1 MSNASNRNK
10 ELAAIVP
17 PAQFSFLRIP
27 VVLKRRGVSR
37 SAHYADI
44 KAGLFPKP
52 VPIGLRA
59 VAHPDYEVDAL
70 NAARIAGR
78 SGDEIHALVLRLE
91 AVRKAAK

>member
-1 MSNASNRNK
+1 MSNASVRNK
-10 ELAAIVP
+10 ESAAFVP

-37 SAHYADI
+37 SSHYADI

-70 NAARIAGR
+70 NAATIAEQ
-78 SGDEIHALVLRLE
+78 SEPEIRALVVRLV
-91 AVRKAAK
+91 AARKAAK

>member
-1 MSNASNRNK
+1 MSNASSRNK
-10 ELAAIVP
+10 ESAAVVP

-52 VPIGLRA
+52 VPIGLRS

-70 NAARIAGR
+70 NAATIAGK

-91 AVRKAAK
+91 AARKAAK

>member
-1 MSNASNRNK
+1 MSNINASTGDRTNF
-10 ELAAIVP
+10 AP
-17 PAQFSFLRIP
+17 SGQFSFLRIP

-70 NAARIAGR
+70 NAATIAGK
-78 SGDEIHALVLRLE
+78 SADEIRALVVKLE
-91 AVRKAAK
+91 AARKAAK